1 MPAEKNTNKDVKM
14 DSLNQFIAEIEQR
27 QEKLRKAVRNSEVF
41 DFNYTPKKIFIRE
54 ETKKVIE
61 SILSFEA
68 MGVPNNM
75 FIYGARGSGKTVILK
90 YLTNYLTTGRK
101 LSVPVRFVNCRHN
114 NTSLKILAGILGIE
128 SNGLGAAELYH
139 KLLKTHDKLIIILDE
154 ADLISR
160 KERTADILYYL
171 SRAEKKYMLILL
183 SNSPGFYRRI
193 DEATKSS
200 LQLENLYFKNYNG
213 EEILEILR
221 NRCEEG
227 IVRDVDSYD
236 LARIAGMTN
245 NECNGDVRIAIKAL
259 QYLTTQKYEDIR
271 ENFDKAKK
279 DIVVELLANQSDQII
294 LILTAALKSP
304 DKLVKSV
311 YFVYS
316 ITCKENNVKPFTY
329 QHFYNQLSYLQ
340 STGLIMLISTRQKS
354 GNPNK
359 IETLF
364 DHNILS
370 QIYQYRFA

>member
-1 MPAEKNTNKDVKM
+1 MPAEKNKAEAGKM
-14 DSLNQFIAEIEQR
+14 ESLNQFIAEVEER

-41 DFNYTPKKIFIRE
+41 DFNYIPQKIFIRQ
-54 ETKKVIE
+54 ETRQIIE
-61 SILSFEA
+61 NILSFESV
-68 MGVPNNM
+68 GVPNNM

-90 YLTNYLTTGRK
+90 YLTSYLAAGRK
-101 LSVPVRFVNCRHN
+101 LSVPVRFVNCRHH
-114 NTSLKILAGILGIE
+114 NTSLKILAEILGIE
-128 SNGLGAAELYH
+128 ANGLGAAELYH
-139 KLLKTHDKLIIILDE
+139 KLIKTHDKLIIVLDE

-183 SNSPGFYRRI
+183 SNNPSLYRRI

-213 EEILEILR
+213 EEMLEILR

-227 IVRDVDSYD
+227 VIRDMDSYD
-236 LARIAGMTN
+236 LARIAGMAS
-245 NECNGDVRIAIKAL
+245 NECNSDARIAIKAL

-279 DIVVELLANQSDQII
+279 DILVELLANQSDQVI

-316 ITCKENNVKPFTY
+316 ITCKEQNIKPFTY

-340 STGLIMLISTRQKS
+340 STGLIMLISTREKS

-370 QIYQYRFA
+370 QIYQYRFS